1 MIIHINAPAGFYLEQ
16 PNSYRNAMPHDE
28 LPLKPIVDKPKKER
42 HPAPAWVA
50 LAVPWLGLLTIILA
64 IVVFIVPGS
73 RDPVAEFR
81 HQRPWSAADVVVTV
95 AEYTSVLAVF
105 VGLVV
110 LWQMRT
116 QPRPLSTPLAAQRI
130 QAIVGLVLSFIG
142 VAIIYVGI
150 LRSKAIAALAFALIS
165 IVVLCLIFAW
175 RGSRG
180 DS

>member
-1 MIIHINAPAGFYLEQ
+1 
-16 PNSYRNAMPHDE
+16 MPHDE

-50 LAVPWLGLLTIILA
+50 LAAPWLGLLTLILS

-73 RDPVAEFR
+73 RDPRAEFT
-81 HQRPWSAADVVVTV
+81 HQRPWSAADIVVTV

-116 QPRPLSTPLAAQRI
+116 QPRPISAPLAAQRM

-142 VAIIYVGI
+142 VAIVYVGI
-150 LRSKAIAALAFALIS
+150 LRSKAIAALAFALASIAAIC
-165 IVVLCLIFAW
+165 IVVAW